1 MDFGGRWALRA
12 AASMPV
18 QIIRGSGARHQGSPP
33 PSRPQHVE
41 QVAPLGHSP
50 THPPTHPSH
59 VPSVGLV
66 QNLHGAG
73 LPCPNHWTHG
83 MGRPNPP
90 HGRGVSKSV
99 LTWAGSSRAGV
110 FVQNL
115 LDMDGESKSSSRAG
129 RLAQIL
135 LDMDFLCDAATPS
148 RHHHMQQ
155 PAPLA
160 HYPTCPPTPS
170 IMASHV
176 PSPNHVT
183 HLLPR
188 EFEATYPG
196 GATEGRGS
204 CIFYRIWFTPGFLI
218 LKMDPSG
225 ARVIGNTPL

>member
-1 MDFGGRWALRA
+1 
-12 AASMPV
+12 MPV

-41 QVAPLGHSP
+41 QPAPLGHSP

-59 VPSVGLV
+59 APSVSKISTGLGCLV
-66 QNLHGAG
+66 QIAG
-73 LPCPNHWTHG
+73 HHG
-83 MGRPNPP
+83 MEHPNPP
-90 HGRGVSKSV
+90 HGRVVSKSV
-99 LTWAGSSRAGV
+99 LTWVASSRAGV

-129 RLAQIL
+129 RLAKSSL
-135 LDMDFLCDAATPS
+135 TWTCCAATPS
-148 RHHHMQQ
+148 RHHHVQQ

-160 HYPTCPPTPS
+160 HYATCPPTPS

-188 EFEATYPG
+188 ECEATYPG
-196 GATEGRGS
+196 GVTEGRV
-204 CIFYRIWFTPGFLI
+204 RAFTIELCLLRASQCSKWIPPVL
-218 LKMDPSG
+218 
-225 ARVIGNTPL
+225 V

>member
-1 MDFGGRWALRA
+1 MDFRGRWALRA

-18 QIIRGSGARHQGSPP
+18 QIIRGKWCKAPGVATPIETSAHGACSSPRAFP
-33 PSRPQHVE
+33 
-41 QVAPLGHSP
+41 
-50 THPPTHPSH
+50 HPPA
-59 VPSVGLV
+59 

-73 LPCPNHWTHG
+73 LPCPNRWTHG

-204 CIFYRIWFTPGFLI
+204 CIFYRIRFTPGFLI

-225 ARVIGNTPL
+225 ARVIGNAPI

>member
-1 MDFGGRWALRA
+1 MDFRGRWALRA

-41 QVAPLGHSP
+41 QAAPLGHSP

-73 LPCPNHWTHG
+73 LPCPNRWAHG

-135 LDMDFLCDAATPS
+135 LDMDFLGGHPIETSPRAAASSPRALRHLPAHPLHHGLSRPLSKPCDTSSAKG
-148 RHHHMQQ
+148 M
-155 PAPLA
+155 
-160 HYPTCPPTPS
+160 
-170 IMASHV
+170 
-176 PSPNHVT
+176 
-183 HLLPR
+183 
-188 EFEATYPG
+188 
-196 GATEGRGS
+196 RGD
-204 CIFYRIWFTPGFLI
+204 IPWWR
-218 LKMDPSG
+218 D
-225 ARVIGNTPL
+225 

>member
-1 MDFGGRWALRA
+1 MEHA
-12 AASMPV
+12 
-18 QIIRGSGARHQGSPP
+18 
-33 PSRPQHVE
+33 
-41 QVAPLGHSP
+41 APLGHS
-50 THPPTHPSH
+50 TTRPPTHPSH

-73 LPCPNHWTHG
+73 LPCPNRWTHG

-135 LDMDFLCDAATPS
+135 LDMDFLGGHPIETSPRAAASSPRAL
-148 RHHHMQQ
+148 RHL
-155 PAPLA
+155 PA
-160 HYPTCPPTPS
+160 HPS

-188 EFEATYPG
+188 ECEATYPG
-196 GATEGRGS
+196 GVTEGRV
-204 CIFYRIWFTPGFLI
+204 RAFTIELGLLRASQCSKWIPPVL
-218 LKMDPSG
+218 
-225 ARVIGNTPL
+225 V

>member
-1 MDFGGRWALRA
+1 
-12 AASMPV
+12 MPV
-18 QIIRGSGARHQGSPP
+18 QIIRGKWCKAPGVATPIETSAHGAGS
-33 PSRPQHVE
+33 S
-41 QVAPLGHSP
+41 LGHSP
-50 THPPTHPSH
+50 TRPPTHPSH

-73 LPCPNHWTHG
+73 LPCPNRWTHG

-99 LTWAGSSRAGV
+99 LTWAGSSRAGAL
-110 FVQNL
+110 VQNL

-135 LDMDFLCDAATPS
+135 LDTFCAATPS
-148 RHHHMQQ
+148 RHHHVQQ

-160 HYPTCPPTPS
+160 QYATCPPTPS

-188 EFEATYPG
+188 ECEATYPG
-196 GATEGRGS
+196 GATEGRV
-204 CIFYRIWFTPGFLI
+204 
-218 LKMDPSG
+218 
-225 ARVIGNTPL
+225 RVFSIELGLLRAS

>member
-1 MDFGGRWALRA
+1 MRY
-12 AASMPV
+12 
-18 QIIRGSGARHQGSPP
+18 
-33 PSRPQHVE
+33 QHVE
-41 QVAPLGHSP
+41 QAAPLGHSP

-73 LPCPNHWTHG
+73 LPCPNRWTHG

-99 LTWAGSSRAGV
+99 LTWAGSSRAGAL
-110 FVQNL
+110 VQNL
-115 LDMDGESKSSSRAG
+115 LDMDGESKSSSRAA
-129 RLAQIL
+129 LPKSSL
-135 LDMDFLCDAATPS
+135 TWTFCAATPS
-148 RHHHMQQ
+148 RHHHVQQ

-188 EFEATYPG
+188 ECEATYPG
-196 GATEGRGS
+196 GATEGRV
-204 CIFYRIWFTPGFLI
+204 
-218 LKMDPSG
+218 
-225 ARVIGNTPL
+225 RVFSIELGLLRAP